1 MTNNDRDDRDDRE
14 RQYSDADDSEETDE
28 ESPIEELD
36 ETPLDEVDDD
46 PPAGR
51 MDEDR
56 PTSGRDDDRTAERM
70 TGDHPTDE
78 ATDNVAG
85 EAGRS
90 ERSVGASGTD
100 EGIGT
105 DDRNTDDVETGERG
119 TETYDEDTSGMDETP
134 PAGSAGPR
142 GTADT
147 GDTGRRTIRD
157 DDEGKP
163 VFNERGER
171 VGIVAEVQHDTAHVD
186 PNPGLA
192 EQIKAKLGWADI
204 DDDTYPLQEQ
214 TIERIS
220 EDGIHLRGDL

>member
-1 MTNNDRDDRDDRE
+1 MTDNDRDDRE
-14 RQYSDADDSEETDE
+14 RPYSDADDSEETDE

-36 ETPLDEVDDD
+36 EKSPLDEVDDD

-56 PTSGRDDDRTAERM
+56 PTSEGDDDRTAERM
-70 TGDHPTDE
+70 TGDRPTDE

-85 EAGRS
+85 ETGRS
-90 ERSVGASGTD
+90 ERSTGASGAD
-100 EGIGT
+100 EGIGSS
-105 DDRNTDDVETGERG
+105 DREFDEVETGERG

-134 PAGSAGPR
+134 PAGTAGPR

-171 VGIVAEVQHDTAHVD
+171 VGIVAEVDHGTAHVD

-192 EQIKAKLGWADI
+192 DQIKAKLGWGDV
-204 DDDTYPLQEQ
+204 DDDTYPLQEE

-220 EDGIHLRGDL
+220 DDGVHLRGDL